1 MGFSA
6 SIMNALFP
14 FLCYLSVTVC
24 DVDFRNVA
32 TCTTS
37 VDLIHH
43 CEICSKPLISL
54 LSLTVLHMYFPDRPV
69 DSTSMCLTYQ

>member
-1 MGFSA
+1 MRAGDMGFSA

-43 CEICSKPLISL
+43 
-54 LSLTVLHMYFPDRPV
+54 
-69 DSTSMCLTYQ
+69 